1 MLVHKSELKTATF
14 EELDSSDAPSF
25 RQLYE
30 IYQASFPLPD
40 EREPPEAF
48 DAILALN
55 RDRRIQMALGPYR
68 EIVAAIRWW
77 EGGPIIGG
85 HVFGI
90 TTSSAHRSFG
100 VPASVQGIYTF
111 LHPDCR
117 GVVPI
122 AVAADYSRTVASRV
136 FGPPGSA
143 CMRPPTVFFEVNNPL
158 RMTDEEIELDR
169 LHSGVD
175 PARRYM
181 FWLRSGF
188 TPLAF
193 PYVQPRLRDDAV
205 PVRYLDLFCS
215 NDAPEGVPA
224 IMLLNH
230 LYAFVSVSVLK
241 DRDAREDPEFV
252 AMAQWLE
259 GRTHVGLAD
268 RRGPA
273 IAAIARRARLARSE
287 ARDDD
292 QG

>member
-1 MLVHKSELKTATF
+1 
-14 EELDSSDAPSF
+14 
-25 RQLYE
+25 
-30 IYQASFPLPD
+30 
-40 EREPPEAF
+40 
-48 DAILALN
+48 
-55 RDRRIQMALGPYR
+55 
-68 EIVAAIRWW
+68 
-77 EGGPIIGG
+77 
-85 HVFGI
+85 
-90 TTSSAHRSFG
+90 
-100 VPASVQGIYTF
+100 
-111 LHPDCR
+111 
-117 GVVPI
+117 
-122 AVAADYSRTVASRV
+122 
-136 FGPPGSA
+136 
-143 CMRPPTVFFEVNNPL
+143 
-158 RMTDEEIELDR
+158 
-169 LHSGVD
+169 
-175 PARRYM
+175 M